1 MFVLFLTK
9 DVANKFL
16 RMNYLSM
23 YLEHIKCGVN
33 FTVQRQLK
41 KRTKQKDVKRAYQKI
56 ALS

>member
-1 MFVLFLTK
+1 
-9 DVANKFL
+9 
-16 RMNYLSM
+16 MNYLSM